1 MKTYIVKGKDLLHLL
16 GLAKLYIMFVIY
28 QKQVNPIITNRAMPA
43 NQKFVQCQLLS
54 SAHGAHLINTSDGPL
69 VKKE

>member
-28 QKQVNPIITNRAMPA
+28 QKQLSVCGIQYYTSNPCR
-43 NQKFVQCQLLS
+43 LS
-54 SAHGAHLINTSDGPL
+54 
-69 VKKE
+69 E